1 MVFSEDRGLR
11 TEDFHPIR
19 CDAKERGPGMARA
32 TRLTRRTPPQQ
43 TENTSRAEDGPH
55 VIVVDDDPDILN
67 VVVLLLRG
75 DGFRVSPASLSEE
88 AVATMNAEP
97 IHLLIT
103 DLRLANDDGIEVIRH
118 AAQVTPDRPA
128 VILLTAARAPE
139 EASVSQLLDSVQA
152 TVVQKPFD
160 IDYLLDL
167 ARRLTGWHGSL

>member
-1 MVFSEDRGLR
+1 
-11 TEDFHPIR
+11 
-19 CDAKERGPGMARA
+19 MARA
-32 TRLTRRTPPQQ
+32 TRSTRRTSPH
-43 TENTSRAEDGPH
+43 RAEKTPRAGDGPR

-75 DGFRVSPASLSEE
+75 DGFRVSPATVSDE

-97 IHLLIT
+97 INLLIT
-103 DLRLANDDGIEVIRH
+103 DLRLADGDGIEVIRH
-118 AAQVTPDRPA
+118 AAQVTSYRPA

-139 EASVSQLLDSVQA
+139 EPSVSQLLDAVNA

-167 ARRLTGWHGSL
+167 ARRLTGWHGSM